1 MVSWGHP
8 LYSLPSMVNLLLWS
22 TFAETL
28 AMPCA
33 SRRSQTPTGF
43 TLIELLVVIA
53 IIAVLIALLLP
64 AVQAA
69 REAARRTQCV
79 NNLKQL
85 ALAANNYESSN
96 TCLPP
101 GQLPSLR
108 DCDKAVREATSVF
121 VRIAPYIEGQANYNI
136 YNFAFSA
143 FSASNVTMA
152 SIGVSA
158 LWCPSDPLVMTSVAY
173 DPTSYTCTTSGNWQQ
188 QFTSYAGCQGLWGLR
203 LQGTNSNLAGRI
215 GNMNGT
221 VYGYSSVSFASI
233 TDGTSNTIL
242 FGEHG
247 HSLLATS
254 VVNTFHWW
262 NSGYYADTMFEAYYP
277 PNMKKRNLGV
287 PSNTSYAMNA
297 SSYHPG
303 GVNFAFV
310 DGSVRFLKD
319 TIQSW
324 SFTGPNSTSAVYD
337 STATTY
343 SVTGPLGVYQ
353 ALATRAGGEV
363 ISADSY

>member
-1 MVSWGHP
+1 MSR
-8 LYSLPSMVNLLLWS
+8 PSGQ
-22 TFAETL
+22 
-28 AMPCA
+28 
-33 SRRSQTPTGF
+33 SRSPRGF

-85 ALAANNYESSN
+85 ALAANNYESTN

-101 GQLPSLR
+101 GQLPSSR
-108 DCDKAVREATSVF
+108 DCDLALREGTSVF
-121 VRIAPYIEGQANYNI
+121 VRIAPYIEGNANYNI

-143 FSASNVTMA
+143 FSGANVTVGG
-152 SIGVSA
+152 IGVSS
-158 LWCPSDPLVMTSVAY
+158 LWCPSDPLIAASVPY
-173 DPTSYTCTTSGNWQQ
+173 DPASYTCTKTGSFQQ

-203 LQGTNSNLAGRI
+203 VQPSDNTSTATLLPGRI
-215 GNMNGT
+215 ANMNGT
-221 VYGYSSVSFASI
+221 VYGYSAVSFAAI
-233 TDGTSNTIL
+233 TDGTSNTLL

-247 HSLLATS
+247 HAFLSAA
-254 VVNTFHWW
+254 NQPKFQWW

-277 PNMKKRNLGV
+277 PNMQKRKNSGL
-287 PSNTSYAMNA
+287 SSDSSSMNA
-297 SSYHPG
+297 ASYHPG
-303 GVNFAFV
+303 GANFAFV

-324 SFTGPNSTSAVYD
+324 PFTGTTSTSASYD
-337 STATTY
+337 GTARVY

-353 ALATRAGGEV
+353 KLATRAGGEV
-363 ISADSY
+363 ISADQY